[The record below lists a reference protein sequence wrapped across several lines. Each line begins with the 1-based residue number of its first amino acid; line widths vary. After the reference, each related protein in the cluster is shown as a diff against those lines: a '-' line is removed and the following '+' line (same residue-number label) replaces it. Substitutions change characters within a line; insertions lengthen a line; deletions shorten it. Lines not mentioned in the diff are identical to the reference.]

1 MTRTALVVS
10 GGGSKGAFAVG
21 ALKYLVRQN
30 LVFDIYAGTSTG
42 SLVVAMGAIGELALL
57 EQEYTTVR
65 TGDVLGE
72 ATLDEL
78 DANGYYFTTR
88 PLYERLN
95 AQMTDARYASLSALP
110 AQVFVAT
117 VSLEQGRP
125 VYFQFSGAAG
135 VAPALG
141 GQVVR
146 IPNRAMALRALLAS
160 CSEPVFMPTV
170 PIRIPTDADPVQTF
184 VDGGVLEYSPLQ
196 IALANGATEIYLI
209 VHTPLPANRP
219 PVPTGT
225 LKGLMGIL
233 PRTIGLL
240 TNEVGDDDIR
250 LASLLSAASR
260 YVDNCRAR
268 ATAQGLS
275 PEALDEIFSPVNQ
288 DPDDEAWGHQLPVRL
303 WIIDPL
309 QAFEKEGLEFDP
321 SLMTQWLARGFA
333 RAQDVLTTGAPT
345 VFPRMSA

>member
-1 MTRTALVVS
+1 MTTALVIS

-21 ALKYLVRQN
+21 ALQYLVQQN
-30 LVFDIYAGTSTG
+30 LAFDIYAGTSTG

-57 EQEYTTVR
+57 EHEYTTVR
-65 TGDVLGE
+65 TRDVLGD

-78 DANGYYFTTR
+78 DQNGYYFTTI
-88 PLYERLN
+88 PLYERLK
-95 AQMTDARYASLSALP
+95 AQVTDARYAALAALP
-110 AQVFVAT
+110 AKVFVAT

-125 VYFQFSGAAG
+125 VYFQFSGAPG
-135 VAPALG
+135 TAPALG

-146 IPNRAMALRALLAS
+146 IPDRAMALRALLAS

-196 IALANGATEIYLI
+196 IALANGATDIYLV

-219 PVPTGT
+219 PAPTAR
-225 LKGLMGIL
+225 LRGLMGIL

-240 TNEVGDDDIR
+240 TAEVGDDDIR
-250 LASLLSAASR
+250 LASLLGGASR
-260 YVDNCRAR
+260 YIGHCRAR
-268 ATAQGLS
+268 AAAKGLG
-275 PEALDEIFSPVNQ
+275 PVELDEIFDPVNG
-288 DPDDEAWGHQLPVRL
+288 DADDAAWGHQLPVRL

-309 QAFEKEGLEFDP
+309 TGFEKEGHEFDP
-321 SLMTQWLARGFA
+321 ALMTQWLARGFA
-333 RAQDVLTTGAPT
+333 RARDVLSGGAT
-345 VFPRMSA
+345 LEFPAFTA